1 MALALRC
8 RAALQAFAYT
18 KDEKFLDIVISSAN
32 KIIESGKY
40 SLTNNYESL
49 FNDKSPEDAEIIM
62 ARYYLE
68 EDASVVDFN
77 ELVRVMPNLPIDE
90 IIKGSKNGINTLNPE
105 VQTFD
110 SWDVIGLLRIWL
122 TNTLSRMKNR

>member
-1 MALALRC
+1 
-8 RAALQAFAYT
+8 
-18 KDEKFLDIVISSAN
+18 
-32 KIIESGKY
+32 
-40 SLTNNYESL
+40 
-49 FNDKSPEDAEIIM
+49 M

-110 SWDVIGLLRIWL
+110 SWG
-122 TNTLSRMKNR
+122 

>member
-1 MALALRC
+1 
-8 RAALQAFAYT
+8 
-18 KDEKFLDIVISSAN
+18 
-32 KIIESGKY
+32 
-40 SLTNNYESL
+40 
-49 FNDKSPEDAEIIM
+49 M

-110 SWDVIGLLRIWL
+110 SWGRYWPCLLY
-122 TNTLSRMKNR
+122 TSDAADD